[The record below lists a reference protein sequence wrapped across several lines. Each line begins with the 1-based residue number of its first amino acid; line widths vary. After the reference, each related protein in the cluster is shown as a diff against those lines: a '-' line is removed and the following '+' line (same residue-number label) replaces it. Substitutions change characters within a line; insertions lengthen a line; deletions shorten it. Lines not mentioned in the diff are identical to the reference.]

1 MALGGNAMPLL
12 TATRKHGACGQRI
25 VVVLLLCWAM
35 TAWAH
40 PRARGEQGAQG
51 TSGRLVRIAAA
62 ADVKFALDDISA
74 AFRAQH

>member
-1 MALGGNAMPLL
+1 MLPF
-12 TATRKHGACGQRI
+12 TWTRKYRAFGQSSI
-25 VVVLLLCWAM
+25 VVLLVFWTV
-35 TAWAH
+35 TAWAQ
-40 PRARGEQGAQG
+40 PRSSGERLAQG